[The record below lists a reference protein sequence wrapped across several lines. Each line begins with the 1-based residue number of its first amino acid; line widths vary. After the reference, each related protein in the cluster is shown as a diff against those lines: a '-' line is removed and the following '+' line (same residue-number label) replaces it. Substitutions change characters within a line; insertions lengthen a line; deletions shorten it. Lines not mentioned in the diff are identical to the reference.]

1 MKSITVFSG
10 AGISE
15 ESGINTFRGS
25 NGLWG
30 EYNINE
36 VASIEA
42 WNRNPNLVIEF
53 YNERRRQL
61 QHSSPNKAHLNIAE
75 LERQYKV
82 NVITQNVDD
91 LHERAGSTNV
101 IHLHGELNKVRSS
114 VDPSLVYDWHGD
126 LNMSNKCEK
135 GSPLRPHIVWFGEAI
150 HHLEIAIEIISNS
163 DILVVIGTSLSV
175 FPAASLPEYA
185 KEHCIMYYIDPS
197 EAHFKTRR
205 FFRHIKQKAVAGTNT
220 LITELNQ
227 S

>member
-25 NGLWG
+25 GGLWR
-30 EYNINE
+30 EYNIYE

-42 WNRNPNLVIEF
+42 WNRNPKLVLEF

-61 QHSSPNKAHLNIAE
+61 QCSSPNKAHLNIAE

-114 VDPSLVYDWHGD
+114 VDPSLVYDWQGD
-126 LNMSNKCEK
+126 LNMSNKCKK

-197 EAHFKTRR
+197 EAHLKTHR